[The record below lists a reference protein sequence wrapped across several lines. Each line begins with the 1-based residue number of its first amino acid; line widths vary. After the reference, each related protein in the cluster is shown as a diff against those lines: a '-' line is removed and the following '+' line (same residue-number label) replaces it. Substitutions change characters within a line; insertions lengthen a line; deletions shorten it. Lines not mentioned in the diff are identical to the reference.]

1 VKKRRE
7 VKNIM
12 SEKKSIT
19 PAPKSAKFNNDL
31 FFEFAKTKVV
41 DEEGKVI
48 SCDLALRNKLVLLN
62 KGLVNFVI
70 DKYYRKLKRLTEELR
85 NEMIQEG
92 TIGLIEAVQRF
103 DPSLGFRFATYAT
116 YWIYQSIS
124 LLLQGTRSVVKVPSN
139 VRVACT
145 KTIKLIGEKGLTV
158 MDVLYEDGEEH
169 EKMMKELN
177 LNEKELENL
186 RFFVSAI
193 KMSVPLGKTRDS
205 KDDNQQMSGNED
217 DFIYNLTGS
226 SFSGDMDEERSML
239 GGKGDYA
246 KITTIVK
253 KVFDTLPEREKQV
266 LMLRYENQ
274 EMMENQHNE

>member
-1 VKKRRE
+1 
-7 VKNIM
+7 M

-41 DEEGKVI
+41 DYEGKVI
-48 SCDLALRNKLVLLN
+48 SCDLVLRNKLVLLN